1 MKYRIATCKNR
12 WQDPYRN
19 ESLEWSELL
28 DRIRPAYHTRETV
41 LEYRK
46 MSKKEQ
52 GRVKDV
58 GGFVGGYLQE
68 GKRNNL
74 SIVKRSMI
82 TLDIDFA
89 PVGFWNK
96 VQELLPGNRIAMYS
110 THKHTP
116 ERPKYR
122 LIVPLSREIDPDEY
136 EPLARTVASM
146 LGIDYFDDTTYQA
159 ARLMYWP
166 STPKDGVYEMYEQD
180 GKDLDPDLLLDEY
193 IDWKDITSWPR
204 SSRQQEIHKKA
215 VGKQE
220 DPLAKPGFVGAFCR
234 TYSIQDAIAK
244 FLPDVYEAT
253 DSEYRYTYTKGSTE
267 KGLVVYDD
275 KFAYSNHATDPI
287 STQLCNAFD
296 LVRIHKFH
304 ELDED
309 IAPGTPTIKR
319 PSWTRMLDFC
329 EEDEA
334 CKETLMKERYAEAED
349 DFKDLEKTETNWLTE
364 LETDKRGNIKST
376 IDNVVLILTHDKDL
390 EGVGGD
396 DLFNGYPV
404 KSKSLPWWKYDRNR
418 PGWSDSDDAQLR
430 YFLEKRYQLK
440 GKSCIEDGLRVVHQ
454 RNQFH
459 PVRDYLNGLP
469 AWDGVPRLDTLF
481 IDYHGVEDTEYT
493 RAVTRK
499 ALTACVK
506 RVFEPGCKMDYTL
519 VLVGPQQGT
528 GKSWTFATLGG
539 EWFNDTIS
547 DIKGKEAYEALDG
560 SWIIELAELTFTRR
574 TDIEGQRQF
583 LTKTHDKYRKA
594 YGRRVSNN
602 PRQCVFFGTTND
614 VEFLRDYAGNRR
626 YWPLLVRQQPV
637 KKPLFEEL
645 PKERDQ
651 IFAEAYV
658 RYKEGEKLML
668 PPELEKAAMEKQEE
682 FRFKSSRE
690 DLIRNYLERKLPTNW
705 AKLDIWERVE
715 WLNDP
720 NNEGTEERTK
730 VCALEVWC
738 ELLGGSKANFPNSD
752 QREIK
757 MIIEKCGWER
767 AKTTIRVSGGYG
779 SQRGFIKKKVCIQE

>member
-1 MKYRIATCKNR
+1 MQFRIATCKNR

-19 ESLEWSELL
+19 ESVTWDELL
-28 DRIRPAYHTRETV
+28 DRIRPAYHTKETV
-41 LEYRK
+41 QEYRR

-52 GRVKDV
+52 GTIKDV
-58 GGFVGGYLQE
+58 GGFVGGYLQD
-68 GKRNNL
+68 GHRNNL
-74 SIVKRSMI
+74 SIIKRSLI

-89 PVGFWNK
+89 PVGFWEA
-96 VQELLPGNRIAMYS
+96 VQHVFPGNCLAMYS
-110 THKHTP
+110 THKHVP
-116 ERPKYR
+116 EKPKYR
-122 LIVPLSREIDPDEY
+122 LIVPLSREINPDEY
-136 EPLARTVASM
+136 EPLARMVASM

-159 ARLMYWP
+159 ARLMFWP
-166 STPKDGVYEMYEQD
+166 STPKDGVYEFYEQE
-180 GKDLDPDLLLDEY
+180 GKELDPDLLLDEY
-193 IDWKDITSWPR
+193 IDWKDITSWPL
-204 SSRQQEIHKKA
+204 SSRQQELHKRA
-215 VGKQE
+215 VDKQE

-253 DSEYRYTYTKGSTE
+253 DSEDRYTYIQGSTE
-267 KGLVVYDD
+267 KGLVIYDD

-296 LVRIHKFH
+296 LVRIHLFRD
-304 ELDED
+304 LDED
-309 IAPGTPTIKR
+309 LTPGTPTVKR

-329 EEDEA
+329 EEDPD
-334 CKETLMKERYAEAED
+334 CKATLMKERYSSAEE
-349 DFKDLEKTETNWLTE
+349 DFKDLEGTGTNWLTQ
-364 LETDKRGNIKST
+364 LETDKRGNIKTT
-376 IDNVVLILTHDKDL
+376 IDNAVLILTNDEALK
-390 EGVGGD
+390 GIGGD

-404 KSKSLPWWKYDRNR
+404 KSGDLPWWRYDSTK

-430 YFLEKRYQLK
+430 YYLEKTYQLK
-440 GKSCIEDGLRVVHQ
+440 GKSAIEDGLRVVHQ
-454 RNQFH
+454 RNEFH

-469 AWDGVPRLDTLF
+469 AWDGTPRLDTLF

-499 ALTACVK
+499 AITACVK
-506 RVFEPGCKMDYTL
+506 RVMEPGCKMDYTL

-528 GKSWTFATLGG
+528 GKSWTFSTLGG
-539 EWFNDTIS
+539 KWFNDTIS

-637 KKPLFEEL
+637 KKDLFKQL
-645 PKERDQ
+645 PQERDQ
-651 IFAEAYV
+651 IFAEALM
-658 RYKEGEKLML
+658 RYKEGEELFL
-668 PPELEKAAMEKQEE
+668 PPEIEAMAIDKQEE
-682 FRFKSSRE
+682 FRFHSSRE
-690 DLIRNYLERKLPTNW
+690 ELIRNFLERKLPKDW
-705 AKLDIWERVE
+705 AGRDIWSRAD

-738 ELLGGSKANFPNSD
+738 ELLGGSKANFPNSE

-767 AKTTIRVSGGYG
+767 TPGAIKFSGGYG
-779 SQRGFIKKKVCIQE
+779 KQRGFKRSKV